1 MSLSQT
7 ETLVNSQE
15 INQPPGYYTP
25 YTFNISYAGYITV
38 DVLSSTTSKTW
49 VEIVGYS
56 SNGIS
61 YSSGQINVGSSGIVS
76 YPVLPGTV
84 QVYIGNSNFFNGASE
99 TVTITYTY

>member
-1 MSLSQT
+1 M
-7 ETLVNSQE
+7 NSQE
-15 INQPPGYYTP
+15 INQPAESYTY

-38 DVLSSTTSKTW
+38 DVLSSTISNTW
-49 VEIVGYS
+49 VEIIGYS

-61 YSSGQINVGSSGIVS
+61 YSSGQITVGSSGTVS

-84 QVYIGNSNFFNGASE
+84 QVEIGNPNFFGGASE